1 MEVMFN
7 SEEEELRFLRWAEAL
22 HDFTLTDVPVYTWK
36 TVTER
41 DRFNR
46 VVRRR
51 RKVFSHCEVKSV
63 GKGIAEPTE
72 EELDRVLTA
81 PCKYRRAAL
90 ASST

>member
-1 MEVMFN
+1 MFN

-22 HDFTLTDVPVYTWK
+22 HDFRFTDVPVYTWK
-36 TVTER
+36 TVTEINELGR
-41 DRFNR
+41 P

-51 RKVFSHCEVKSV
+51 KRFSHYEVKGV
-63 GKGIAEPTE
+63 GPGIDEPTA
-72 EELDRVLTA
+72 EELNRVLTA